1 MEEQDEWK
9 RVADSSGLEED
20 KDFQSIYRVL
30 RRTRTTDSFG
40 FGEDVS
46 ECVSYH
52 KITEKRAVRDYQCCT
67 RLVMETRRLLRLFG
81 ICFTAACL
89 LSTAQGFSVEMPASV
104 RAVEGSCVLVPCQTR
119 PHTRVIWYKHQTT
132 GWPAVYD
139 GIYPRNV
146 IGEFKGR
153 TAVLGSPSE
162 GNCTLRINNVKMSDG
177 ITLFP
182 YINPE
187 SDKYYKPTVQI
198 KTEPRSRPVISGP
211 ECPVQ
216 EGAVFRLSC
225 SVQHSCPP
233 APPAIEW
240 RGLTE
245 GSTGVSTQRAAELW
259 VEVSTVTVTAA
270 RSQHGKQ
277 VHCRTGDMSTESES
291 LTLDI
296 AFLSIMVPNTSCS
309 ERGRMLRCVCQAEAN
324 PVATVTWML
333 NGRTELPASIFPN
346 ISTEG
351 TLMSAEVELEQLAE
365 QGLACVANNYITAT
379 HQMTLQRANKS
390 TALLPWIMLAVVCGI
405 LGLCGFICCFRRIK
419 QRNSDNTDVAVDE
432 ILSRPQSELGVK
444 GTMVQEPE
452 QNEMLHRNK
461 TDQSVCATETED
473 IYDNDH
479 FLQTQFHRPQSE
491 LGVKGTMVQNE
502 MLYRNKTDQ
511 SVCAT
516 ETEDIYDNDHFLQTQ
531 STEEC

>member
-20 KDFQSIYRVL
+20 KDF
-30 RRTRTTDSFG
+30 
-40 FGEDVS
+40 
-46 ECVSYH
+46 
-52 KITEKRAVRDYQCCT
+52 QCCT

-139 GIYPRNV
+139 GTYPDSV

-259 VEVSTVTVTAA
+259 VEVFTVTVTAA

-296 AFLSIMVPNTSCS
+296 AFLHHATKHLVLREGKDVEMCMSGGGEPCCHGDSMAELNFQRPSFPTS
-309 ERGRMLRCVCQAEAN
+309 
-324 PVATVTWML
+324 
-333 NGRTELPASIFPN
+333 
-346 ISTEG
+346 
-351 TLMSAEVELEQLAE
+351 
-365 QGLACVANNYITAT
+365 
-379 HQMTLQRANKS
+379 
-390 TALLPWIMLAVVCGI
+390 
-405 LGLCGFICCFRRIK
+405 
-419 QRNSDNTDVAVDE
+419 
-432 ILSRPQSELGVK
+432 PQK
-444 GTMVQEPE
+444 AP
-452 QNEMLHRNK
+452 
-461 TDQSVCATETED
+461 
-473 IYDNDH
+473 
-479 FLQTQFHRPQSE
+479 
-491 LGVKGTMVQNE
+491 
-502 MLYRNKTDQ
+502 
-511 SVCAT
+511 
-516 ETEDIYDNDHFLQTQ
+516 
-531 STEEC
+531 